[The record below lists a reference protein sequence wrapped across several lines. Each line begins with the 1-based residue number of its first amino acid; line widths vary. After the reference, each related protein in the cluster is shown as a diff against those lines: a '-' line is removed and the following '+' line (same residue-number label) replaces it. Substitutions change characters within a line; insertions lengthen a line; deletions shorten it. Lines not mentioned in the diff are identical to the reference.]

1 MEYSSIKVFL
11 ETMCEY
17 NTVKIN
23 QVFTT
28 EDGQSLSVRC
38 LPNTNIFEI
47 TNAVSEEV
55 IRKDSIE
62 NTAEYIISFLASYN
76 MSKNS
81 C

>member
-1 MEYSSIKVFL
+1 MNYNSLKIFL

-17 NTVKIN
+17 NTVKIK

-38 LPNTNIFEI
+38 LPNTQTFEI
-47 TNAVSEEV
+47 SNAITQEV
-55 IRKDSIE
+55 IQYDSIE
-62 NTAEYIISFLASYN
+62 NTTEYIISFLASYE

-81 C
+81 